1 MPSFF
6 LPGKRLCW
14 VSLRRWRDGAVDSRA
29 TDDPSGGHTTRAVA
43 NTAAVGS
50 GSPIRGDAL
59 ATTVWQA
66 TVDLLGWLMAVA
78 APPTRDV
85 SRETTALG
93 ADASRR
99 DPPTD
104 FNGNSKMYRN
114 SERWKIR

>member
-1 MPSFF
+1 
-6 LPGKRLCW
+6 
-14 VSLRRWRDGAVDSRA
+14 V
-29 TDDPSGGHTTRAVA
+29 
-43 NTAAVGS
+43 
-50 GSPIRGDAL
+50 
-59 ATTVWQA
+59 ATTPVAGRGFPIHGDDLAAAKWQA
-66 TVDLLGWLMAVA
+66 TVGLLVWFVA
-78 APPTRDV
+78 IAALPTRDV